1 MIAVGTSAARSRLI
15 TTFSRVLM
23 RAGEFGGG
31 DGKIA
36 RVAIPGHMLGTLSER
51 DVLELIDAHSFRL
64 GTRSFGYDRWGLHRL
79 A

>member
-1 MIAVGTSAARSRLI
+1 
-15 TTFSRVLM
+15 M

-51 DVLELIDAHSFRL
+51 DVPEMIDAHSFRL
-64 GTRSFGYDRWGLHRL
+64 GTRSFGYDQWDLHRL